1 MRLCYSMARMNSI
14 FGKKIS
20 KKKTKNK
27 NLMIY
32 DDLHTRLGFRRVN
45 FVKIKTFVGVIFLN
59 LEYLL
64 IFEIY
69 LLFYPQTIE
78 TKT

>member
-1 MRLCYSMARMNSI
+1 
-14 FGKKIS
+14 
-20 KKKTKNK
+20 
-27 NLMIY
+27 MIY
-32 DDLHTRLGFRRVN
+32 DDLHTRLGFRRVD

-64 IFEIY
+64 IVEIY

-78 TKT
+78 TKNIELNSGAVLEHLQFFRKEMQLD